1 MALGHNAIIMNWY
14 YAVDEEQV
22 GPLTEAEFNALVTE
36 GKIKPDTKVW
46 RDGMAEWAS
55 YADLAYVPGAP
66 AAATL
71 APLPM
76 AGPAAAMTMT
86 PATSVLTS
94 GYHKCVE
101 CGGSFP
107 EIEMIS
113 FDNAWVCAACKPVYV
128 QKLKEGIAPM
138 GTLNYAGFWI
148 RAGAKVL
155 DGIILW
161 VAIFSLD
168 MITIM
173 VVMRS
178 SPRAAGFVN
187 MAINLIVGISY
198 AVYFNGRFGATPG
211 KMALKLKIVRPDG
224 EAITYGRAVG
234 RYFAEMLSSLT
245 FFVGY
250 MMAGWDEEKRAL
262 HDRVADTRVIQA

>member
-1 MALGHNAIIMNWY
+1 MNWY

-22 GPLTEAEFNALVTE
+22 GPLTEAEFDALVKE
-36 GKIKPDTKVW
+36 GRIKPDTKVW

-55 YADLAYVPGAP
+55 YSDLAYVAGAPPVATAPIP
-66 AAATL
+66 AAAPAGVASTMTL
-71 APLPM
+71 AP
-76 AGPAAAMTMT
+76 ASA
-86 PATSVLTS
+86 VLHS

-138 GTLNYAGFWI
+138 GALNYAGFWI

-155 DGIILW
+155 DGIILCVVF
-161 VAIFSLD
+161 VAIDLL
-168 MITIM
+168 IIR
-173 VVMRS
+173 VVMVTNQQ
-178 SPRAAGFVN
+178 AAGLVN
-187 MAINLIVGISY
+187 YAANLLIGASY
-198 AVYFNGRFGATPG
+198 ATFFNGRFGATPG
-211 KMALKLKIVRPDG
+211 KMALSLKIVRPDG
-224 EAITYGRAVG
+224 EPISFARALGRF
-234 RYFAEMLSSLT
+234 FAEKLSGLILC
-245 FFVGY
+245 VGY

-262 HDRVADTRVIQA
+262 HDRIADTRVIHA